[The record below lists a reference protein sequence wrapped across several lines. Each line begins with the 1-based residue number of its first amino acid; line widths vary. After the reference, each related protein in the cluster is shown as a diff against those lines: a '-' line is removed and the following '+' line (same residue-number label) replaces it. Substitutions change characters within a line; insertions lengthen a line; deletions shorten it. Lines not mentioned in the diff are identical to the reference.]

1 MYSSHSAMPIFS
13 PDEVVVFS
21 VFVIVPL
28 FELFMAVLLLPMSV
42 LLQPTRIAAQRTHIT
57 KIKFLYIGIT
67 PSGSICFLNRK
78 QSRLKKRRYHTRAR
92 LEIKNILDGSR
103 FLIAVR
109 QEFVR
114 LNDFS
119 RDCRGR
125 NHVRRSEIELAGT
138 AAAGKVSVLRTHG
151 HGFGGLRGAGAGVD
165 ARAA

>member
-21 VFVIVPL
+21 VFVVVPL
-28 FELFMAVLLLPMSV
+28 FELSMAVLLLPISV

-67 PSGSICFLNRK
+67 PSGSVCFLNRK
-78 QSRLKKRRYHTRAR
+78 QSRLEKRRYHTRAL

-125 NHVRRSEIELAGT
+125 HHIRRGEIELAGT
-138 AAAGKVSVLRTHG
+138 AATGKVSVLGADG
-151 HGFGGLRGAGAGVD
+151 HRLSGLRRAGAGVD
-165 ARAA
+165 ARA